1 MDNKSKR
8 ILFFGFGDVGYKCL
22 KYMLDNNY
30 NVVGV
35 FTHDRDPHENDWFQ
49 TAESLALSRSIPV
62 FKPASLKDPKWA
74 QEVEKLSPDL
84 ILSLYY
90 RNRIPESVFSQ
101 ARLGAYNMHG
111 SYLPSYKGRAPL
123 NWAILNG
130 ENYTGVSLHVL
141 EKDFDTGDIVARK
154 KVDISP
160 DDYVGDV
167 QPKVSAAA
175 VEIFAQTLPKLLD
188 SSAERIKQSRLQGE
202 SSYFGKRRPE
212 DSRIDFSKSAAQIR
226 NLVRAVSR
234 PFNGAFF
241 DKDGKRYILWRAD
254 VEPSAD
260 NSIAGAILENAP
272 ERLKVAA
279 KGGVLASRDFQII
292 DIPQD

>member
-1 MDNKSKR
+1 MDSRSQR

-30 NVVGV
+30 NVVGA
-35 FTHDRDPHENDWFQ
+35 FTHDRDPHEKDWFE
-49 TAESLALSRSIPV
+49 TAESLALARSIPV
-62 FKPASLKDPKWA
+62 FKPKSLKDPKWA

-90 RNRIPESVFSQ
+90 RNRIPESIFSQ

-154 KVDISP
+154 KVDIAP

-175 VEIFAQTLPKLLD
+175 VEIFSQTLPKLLD
-188 SSAERIKQSRLQGE
+188 ASAERIKQSQLQGE
-202 SSYFGKRRPE
+202 SSYFGKRCPE
-212 DSRIDFSKSAAQIR
+212 DSRMDFSKSAAQLR

-241 DKDGKRYILWRAD
+241 DKDGRRYILWKAD
-254 VEPSAD
+254 VEQLLPDAQ
-260 NSIAGAILENAP
+260 AGSVLAQQP
-272 ERLKVAA
+272 DCLKVAA
-279 KGGVLASRDFQII
+279 KDGVLVSKDFQII